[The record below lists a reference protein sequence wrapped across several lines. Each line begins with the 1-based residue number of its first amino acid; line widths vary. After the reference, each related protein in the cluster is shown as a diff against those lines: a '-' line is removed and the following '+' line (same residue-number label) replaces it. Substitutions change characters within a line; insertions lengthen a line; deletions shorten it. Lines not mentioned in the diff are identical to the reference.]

1 MINNLIKQKLFFT
14 VPLFFGLEMLFQ
26 DPTKINIQR
35 RKKYGKL
42 YGSYFASTPIIM
54 VGDPQMAR
62 DISIKEFSS
71 FTDRNPIKFSMRYLK
86 DSFLFKAKQEWKVRF
101 S

>member
-1 MINNLIKQKLFFT
+1 M
-14 VPLFFGLEMLFQ
+14 PLFFGLEMLFQ
-26 DPTKINIQR
+26 DPAKINIQR

-42 YGSYFASTPIIM
+42 YGSYFAGIPIIM
-54 VGDPQMAR
+54 VGDPQIAR
-62 DISIKEFSS
+62 DVSTKEFSS
-71 FTDRNPIKFSMRYLK
+71 FTDRNPIKLNIKYLK